1 MRDFVFVFL
10 VCRGLRLFLGCVWW
24 WVGVSHLGF
33 SLPPA
38 DGVPAPPPQEKEQS
52 AGSGNQGDSAP
63 MGAGDLARNPAWARL
78 PLGARLV
85 LGTRQAVTTVGRAG
99 PDSPGQAGVLV
110 STMYK
115 VLCVWCCRRA
125 SARLSELYVPV

>member
-1 MRDFVFVFL
+1 MV
-10 VCRGLRLFLGCVWW
+10 
-24 WVGVSHLGF
+24 VGGGVASGF
-33 SLPPA
+33 FSSPGRWSASPS
-38 DGVPAPPPQEKEQS
+38 PQEKEQS

-99 PDSPGQAGVLV
+99 PYSPGQAGVLV

-115 VLCVWCCRRA
+115 VLCVRCCRRA